1 MLNLKFTTKALS
13 PLILI
18 GKEYLE
24 NIYIQR
30 EVTEIKRNE
39 AKRKERTKEAKSLYV
54 GKYTLSKVHGCR

>member
-1 MLNLKFTTKALS
+1 MLNLKFTTKGVS

-30 EVTEIKRNE
+30 EVTEIKRIE
-39 AKRKERTKEAKSLYV
+39 VKRKERTKEAKSLYV
-54 GKYTLSKVHGCR
+54 GKYTLSKVHG